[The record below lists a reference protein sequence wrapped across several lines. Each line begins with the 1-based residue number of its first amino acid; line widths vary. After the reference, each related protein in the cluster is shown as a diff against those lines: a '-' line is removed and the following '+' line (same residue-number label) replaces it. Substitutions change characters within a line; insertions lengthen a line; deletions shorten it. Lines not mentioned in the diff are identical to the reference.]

1 MGRLRA
7 RLASQN
13 PHKLDEL
20 REALPGWTV
29 ELLGAAEFPPETG
42 GSYLDNARAKA
53 RFGRE
58 VAPPDEWVLGED
70 SGIEVDALDGA
81 PGIRSARWAGG
92 DHVGARARGAAR
104 RPRRAPRRPLRL
116 RARGRSRPMETSCG
130 GVASYG
136 PHSVGARGGEG
147 FGFDPVFVPDGE
159 ERTVAELGDEWK
171 RGHSHRSRAAG
182 ALLAALYASPAAAE
196 SSGGS
201 GRLR

>member
-20 REALPGWTV
+20 SKALPGWTV

-70 SGIEVDALDGA
+70 SGIEVAALDGA

-92 DHVGARARGAAR
+92 DHVTRVLEALRDVPDERRGARYVCELVAVAPDGDELRGRGELRGRIAVEARGD
-104 RPRRAPRRPLRL
+104 
-116 RARGRSRPMETSCG
+116 
-130 GVASYG
+130 
-136 PHSVGARGGEG
+136 EG

-159 ERTVAELGDEWK
+159 EHTVAELGDEWK